1 VAIAVIQT
9 VLAGELGGWDAGLR
23 VTAGSL
29 LVGAFQS
36 VALGHA
42 VASRQRASGRTY
54 YRIASSRILRG
65 TRLGYVTREPGAS
78 RSAGDA

>member
-1 VAIAVIQT
+1 MAIAVILT